1 MKRNVLRLYFIMGTE
16 NVQNEPLHVLEEAL
30 KGGVTIFQFR
40 EKGLNALQEEA
51 YIEFARACQALCK
64 QYNVPFIV
72 NDDIELAVKLDADGL
87 HIGQDDGAVETAR
100 QAMKGKILGVS
111 VHSFDEAQQAIQAGA
126 DYVGIGPVFA
136 TQSKADAE
144 SPCGTDFLQQVV
156 ARYPALPIVGIGGI
170 TADNA
175 KQVLATGIDG
185 IAVISA
191 ISLADNP
198 LEAAQYLANL

>member
-1 MKRNVLRLYFIMGTE
+1 MNRNALRLYFIMGTE

-30 KGGVTIFQFR
+30 QGGVTIFQFR
-40 EKGLNALQEEA
+40 EKGPKALQGEA
-51 YIEFARACQALCK
+51 YIEFAKACQSLCK
-64 QYNVPFIV
+64 QYHVPFIV

-136 TQSKADAE
+136 TQSKADTE
-144 SPCGTDFLQQVV
+144 PPCGTDFLQQVV
-156 ARYPALPIVGIGGI
+156 TRYPSLPIVGIGGI

-198 LEAAQYLANL
+198 LEAAQYLARL